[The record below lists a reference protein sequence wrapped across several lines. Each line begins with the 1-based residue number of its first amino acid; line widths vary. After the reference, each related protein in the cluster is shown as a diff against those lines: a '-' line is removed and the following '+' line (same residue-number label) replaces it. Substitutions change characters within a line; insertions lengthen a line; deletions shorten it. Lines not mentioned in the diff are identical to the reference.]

1 MEQLEAE
8 FHCNENMN
16 IEEPGLD
23 LSHVKTKNNVDVDQ
37 NPTSNTEAVTPRI
50 PVLMM
55 DTNSDKQ
62 HLVPIEASETYL
74 MPQLTDN
81 LQVAEEANHQEP
93 NTLEIDELNGN
104 QKSDVQASSEVVKS
118 TDLIISNDEQHK
130 DNIVIEKIKDD
141 TKPAVDEGEDGG
153 DMDIGVDLSLD
164 ESGVLEIKSTNVT
177 TLVSGDDLTQE
188 PTSRDAPTVTAQL
201 PDLSPAGNTEASAPD
216 QAGLYPVVED
226 SGDKHKPS
234 GKRVTFPSDEDIV
247 SGAVEPKD
255 PWRHGNM
262 CVCLVVSNHGSQS
275 SSLPIG
281 LYGHV
286 SYQKDSPF
294 GHRLHNHSLENLS
307 HLNIPL
313 FLNPCHLITVV
324 PSELY
329 HHENVHMCLCE
340 GAQTYAI
347 YSDVSGSQYHSLR
360 CAILLLGSCL
370 FSDNTCKGS
379 SSRIGCADLRSPV
392 FNVAPK

>member
-1 MEQLEAE
+1 
-8 FHCNENMN
+8 MN

-23 LSHVKTKNNVDVDQ
+23 LCHVKTKNIVDVDQ
-37 NPTSNTEAVTPRI
+37 NPTSNTEAVTPTI

-55 DTNSDKQ
+55 DTTSDKQ

-141 TKPAVDEGEDGG
+141 TEPAVDEGEDGG

-164 ESGVLEIKSTNVT
+164 ESGVLETESTDVT
-177 TLVSGDDLTQE
+177 TSASGDDLTQE
-188 PTSRDAPTVTAQL
+188 PAPRDAPSAAVTEQL
-201 PDLSPAGNTEASAPD
+201 PDPSPAGSTGASGPD
-216 QAGLYPVVED
+216 QAGLYPVVEE

-262 CVCLVVSNHGSQS
+262 CVCLLVSNHGSQPS
-275 SSLPIG
+275 PLPIG

-286 SYQKDSPF
+286 S
-294 GHRLHNHSLENLS
+294 
-307 HLNIPL
+307 
-313 FLNPCHLITVV
+313 
-324 PSELY
+324 
-329 HHENVHMCLCE
+329 
-340 GAQTYAI
+340 
-347 YSDVSGSQYHSLR
+347 
-360 CAILLLGSCL
+360 
-370 FSDNTCKGS
+370 
-379 SSRIGCADLRSPV
+379 
-392 FNVAPK
+392 

>member
-1 MEQLEAE
+1 
-8 FHCNENMN
+8 MN

-23 LSHVKTKNNVDVDQ
+23 LCHVKTKNNVDVDQ

-104 QKSDVQASSEVVKS
+104 QKGDVPASSEVVKS
-118 TDLIISNDEQHK
+118 TDLIISNDEQYK

-141 TKPAVDEGEDGG
+141 TEPAVDEGEDGG

-164 ESGVLEIKSTNVT
+164 ESGVLETEPTNVT
-177 TLVSGDDLTQE
+177 TSASGDDLTRE
-188 PTSRDAPTVTAQL
+188 PAPRDAPSAAATDQL
-201 PDLSPAGNTEASAPD
+201 PDLSTEASAPD
-216 QAGLYPVVED
+216 QAGLYPVVEE
-226 SGDKHKPS
+226 SGDRHKPS

-262 CVCLVVSNHGSQS
+262 CVCLVMSNHGSLLS
-275 SSLPIG
+275 
-281 LYGHV
+281 
-286 SYQKDSPF
+286 
-294 GHRLHNHSLENLS
+294 RLA
-307 HLNIPL
+307 
-313 FLNPCHLITVV
+313 C
-324 PSELY
+324 
-329 HHENVHMCLCE
+329 M
-340 GAQTYAI
+340 GM
-347 YSDVSGSQYHSLR
+347 
-360 CAILLLGSCL
+360 
-370 FSDNTCKGS
+370 
-379 SSRIGCADLRSPV
+379 SRIRKIRHLAIDCV
-392 FNVAPK
+392 ITH